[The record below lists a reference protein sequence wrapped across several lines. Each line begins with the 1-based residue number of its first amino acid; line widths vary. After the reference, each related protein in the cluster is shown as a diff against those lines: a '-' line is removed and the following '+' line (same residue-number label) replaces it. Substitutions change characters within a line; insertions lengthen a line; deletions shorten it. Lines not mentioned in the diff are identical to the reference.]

1 MIKIATKT
9 SLRERKKQTTRK
21 AFRRSAVTLVTQH
34 GLGAVTVEAIAANA
48 ELSPRTFFNYFS
60 SKEDALCGLDPN
72 LVTDMLSVLAA
83 RPTTETPA
91 EALRAMLIEVL
102 TTLDEDQEELLD
114 RLRIIRSNPT
124 LLVRYVA
131 SWAEV
136 ERQLIVPLSERAG
149 TPMLGWYAS
158 LVVATTLVA
167 ARLAIMSWSE
177 HEARISLVEELAS
190 HLDVL
195 ATGLKQPGEEWR

>member
-1 MIKIATKT
+1 MDKITIMP
-9 SLRERKKQTTRK
+9 SLRERKKQATRK
-21 AFRRSAVTLVTQH
+21 TFRRSAVSLVTQH

-72 LVTDMLSVLAA
+72 LVSDMLAVLAA
-83 RPTTETPA
+83 RPLTETPA

-102 TTLDEDQEELLD
+102 AALDEDDVELLD

-124 LLVRYVA
+124 LLVRHVA

-136 ERQLIVPLSERAG
+136 ERQLVVPLSERG
-149 TPMLGWYAS
+149 GGMLGWYAS

-167 ARLAIMSWSE
+167 ARLAMMSWSE
-177 HEARISLVEELAS
+177 HEGRISLVEELAS

-195 ATGLKQPGEEWR
+195 AAGLKQPSEEWR

>member
-1 MIKIATKT
+1 MDKITIMP
-9 SLRERKKQTTRK
+9 SLRERKKQATRK
-21 AFRRSAVTLVTQH
+21 TFRRSAVSLVTQH

-72 LVTDMLSVLAA
+72 LVSDMLAVLAA
-83 RPTTETPA
+83 RPLTETPA

-102 TTLDEDQEELLD
+102 AALDEDHVELLD

-124 LLVRYVA
+124 LLVRHVA

-136 ERQLIVPLSERAG
+136 ERQLVVPLAERG
-149 TPMLGWYAS
+149 GGSMLGWYAS

-167 ARLAIMSWSE
+167 ARLAMMSWSE
-177 HEARISLVEELAS
+177 HEGRISLVEELAS

-195 ATGLKQPGEEWR
+195 AAGLRQPGEEWR